1 MRWQVRDASRVA
13 SLVCSNASLRG
24 GYGGRRPPGVVITDV
39 IRQLELP
46 ETDVITLDTPE
57 LKPFRAAPTSIV
69 VLVTQDGRLVKEAA
83 IAEALK
89 QCGSGRNVLFCS
101 TTVFDVRVLEKAAR
115 ASGVT
120 VTVAHSKMGD
130 TEPFMEALKNSRRNE
145 QALREDGDIVTAHQL
160 YAISPICPS
169 GVSSRSLIDVVV
181 ASVQG
186 STVSAKILMQMV
198 QRARDANTEVI
209 LVVTDPSILRL
220 PGGEWVHERVDFNAA
235 SPEVQKHC
243 RARTLTNVATIKDA
257 YKVLHSADLGRA
269 FGGDLHPTLSGDLQR
284 AIDPA
289 AAPRPRL
296 LPGIV
301 RVGIAPED
309 VRNITVDDDAFYAHV
324 GRDIDPVITAIYAYV
339 GEEQDGPPRELTW
352 VRLSRRPYP
361 ALPTLAQMIK
371 EVSRKERLS
380 QAAIESGYGGRF
392 NDLLHHLNAVK
403 FNKECLLKLVQA
415 HVAIDDK
422 TQRPKF
428 LRTLEAIIRREERQ
442 YTRPQLLILN
452 EEQMSVVR
460 HIQVRAGGP

>member
-1 MRWQVRDASRVA
+1 M
-13 SLVCSNASLRG
+13 
-24 GYGGRRPPGVVITDV
+24 VIKDV
-39 IRQLELP
+39 LRQLELP

-69 VLVTQDGRLVKEAA
+69 VPVTQDGRLVEEAA

-101 TTVFDVRVLEKAAR
+101 TTVFDVRVLEKEAR

-145 QALREDGDIVTAHQL
+145 QAVREEGDIVTAHQL

-169 GVSSRSLIDVVV
+169 GVSSRNLIDVVV

-198 QRARDANTEVI
+198 QRARDATTEVI

-243 RARTLTNVATIKDA
+243 RARALTDAATVKDA
-257 YKVLHSADLGRA
+257 LKVLHLADLGRA
-269 FGGDLHPTLSGDLQR
+269 LGGDLQPTPGGRS
-284 AIDPA
+284 DPP

-301 RVGIAPED
+301 RVGLAPEAAQ
-309 VRNITVDDDAFYAHV
+309 NITVDDEAFYAHV
-324 GRDIDPVITAIYAYV
+324 GEKER
-339 GEEQDGPPRELTW
+339 EDGPARPMAW

-361 ALPTLAQMIK
+361 ALPTLAQMVK
-371 EVSRKERLS
+371 DVSRKERLS

-392 NDLLHHLNAVK
+392 SDLLLHLNAV
-403 FNKECLLKLVQA
+403 
-415 HVAIDDK
+415 
-422 TQRPKF
+422 
-428 LRTLEAIIRREERQ
+428 
-442 YTRPQLLILN
+442 
-452 EEQMSVVR
+452 
-460 HIQVRAGGP
+460 